1 MLNNEMIKLRT
12 LAKRITDAIYPDN
25 TYCIICG
32 NEKQASAYE
41 ICEDCLL
48 QLKDAKEVRPIIE
61 CTALDDMTAAF
72 RYKVLLSDVIKRMK
86 YSNASYLCRRL
97 AVFFDAGEDWDF
109 DFVTCVPMHRL
120 SIIKRGY
127 NQAELL
133 AKEYAKAHNLTF
145 IGNVLK
151 RIKRPKR
158 QANLT
163 REERL
168 KAQQNTMTADESKA
182 AGKSILVIDD
192 VCTTGSTLNECARAL
207 KEAGAVRVY
216 AMVLAHG

>member
-1 MLNNEMIKLRT
+1 MIKLKT
-12 LAKRITDAIYPDN
+12 LVKKVTDAIYPDN
-25 TYCIICG
+25 TYCIMCG
-32 NEKQASAYE
+32 REKPTVSYE

-48 QLKDAKEVRPIIE
+48 KLKDAKEVRSIID

-72 RYKVLLSDVIKRMK
+72 RYKDLLSDVIKRMK
-86 YSNASYLCRRL
+86 YSNANYLCKRL
-97 AVFFDAGEDWDF
+97 AGFFEAGEDWGF

-120 SIIKRGY
+120 SKRKRGY

-133 AKEYAKAHNLTF
+133 AKEYAKAHSLTF
-145 IGNVLK
+145 KGDVLK

-182 AGKSILVIDD
+182 AGRSILVIDD
-192 VCTTGSTLNECARAL
+192 VCTTGSTLNECARVL

>member
-1 MLNNEMIKLRT
+1 MIKLRT
-12 LAKRITDAIYPDN
+12 LAKKVTDAIYPDN
-25 TYCIICG
+25 TYCIMCG
-32 NEKQASAYE
+32 REKPTAEYE
-41 ICEDCLL
+41 ICEECLL
-48 QLKDAKEVRPIIE
+48 QLKDAKEVRSIID

-72 RYKVLLSDVIKRMK
+72 RYKDLLSDVIKRMK
-86 YSNASYLCRRL
+86 YSNANYLCKRL
-97 AVFFDAGEDWDF
+97 AVFFEAGEDWDF

-120 SIIKRGY
+120 SKIKRGY

-145 IGNVLK
+145 RGDVLK
-151 RIKRPKR
+151 RIIRPKR

-163 REERL
+163 RAERL

-182 AGKSILVIDD
+182 AGRSILVIDD